1 MQNLMAYT
9 IQCRKMVQISHT
21 HIGYKICVEKYT
33 KICRLHIN
41 KYHQT
46 LATRKFLYQRR
57 SQHRFNHC
65 SWIMI
70 CCFSSTKGFFSNDKE
85 SIELDYPKTKNNERS
100 SMQEP
105 ITKYNDGYDTQ
116 KTITED
122 IADSVLLELQSQ
134 WVRPESQDYLKTDH
148 VLLEFMEDPW
158 KEIKKKIRQW
168 VPDQFFLVQKNNM
181 M

>member
-1 MQNLMAYT
+1 
-9 IQCRKMVQISHT
+9 
-21 HIGYKICVEKYT
+21 
-33 KICRLHIN
+33 
-41 KYHQT
+41 
-46 LATRKFLYQRR
+46 
-57 SQHRFNHC
+57 
-65 SWIMI
+65 
-70 CCFSSTKGFFSNDKE
+70 
-85 SIELDYPKTKNNERS
+85 
-100 SMQEP
+100 MQEP